1 MRVKRYIVDTMPD
14 ALQKIRR
21 ELGKDAVVLNTKEGP
36 TGGRFELFGKKRIE
50 VIAATEDQSPSVRPP
65 RADLRAPYAVPDAVK
80 PAAAAAEEAKPYAA
94 VSNEAKPYY
103 AAASNEAKPSAPPE
117 PAPPFTP
124 STAVA
129 AADPK
134 FMQFSSASAGDRQLL
149 EEIRQMKDML
159 HRLSRQPQM
168 SAPLPEPFALLEE
181 RLLEQE
187 VEPELARA
195 LITRSLENGG
205 ETAASNFSAARERL
219 KEEIRSLI
227 SPGRVETVRPESRVI
242 HLVGPTGV
250 GKTTT
255 IAKLAAEQVL
265 KHRRKVGFITS
276 DTYRIAAVEQL
287 RTYANILNVPM
298 EVVFSHHELQRA
310 FRQLADCDI
319 IFMDTAGRNYRNE
332 MYVSELNSL
341 LTGGD
346 NSETCLVLSMTMR
359 YKDMRDIVERFSRFK
374 VDKLLFTKQD
384 ETETYGTVLNL
395 LYEFPLK
402 LSYVANGQN
411 VPDDIAPFDVESW
424 LNLLLKED
432 RA

>member
-1 MRVKRYIVDTMPD
+1 M
-14 ALQKIRR
+14 
-21 ELGKDAVVLNTKEGP
+21 
-36 TGGRFELFGKKRIE
+36 
-50 VIAATEDQSPSVRPP
+50 
-65 RADLRAPYAVPDAVK
+65 
-80 PAAAAAEEAKPYAA
+80 
-94 VSNEAKPYY
+94 
-103 AAASNEAKPSAPPE
+103 
-117 PAPPFTP
+117 
-124 STAVA
+124 
-129 AADPK
+129 
-134 FMQFSSASAGDRQLL
+134 
-149 EEIRQMKDML
+149 EEIKQMKEML
-159 HRLSRQPQM
+159 HRLSRQPQW
-168 SAPLPEPFALLEE
+168 SAPFPEPFALLEE

-187 VEPELARA
+187 VEPDLARL
-195 LITRSLENGG
+195 LIIRSVENIGNAKPPDYA
-205 ETAASNFSAARERL
+205 EAKERV
-219 KEEIRSLI
+219 KAEIRAI
-227 SPGRVETVRPESRVI
+227 VSPGRVEIVRPESRIV

-319 IFMDTAGRNYRNE
+319 IFMDTAGRNFRNE

-341 LTGGD
+341 LAGGD
-346 NSETCLVLSMTMR
+346 DSETCLVLSMTMR
-359 YKDMRDIVERFSRFK
+359 YKDMHAIVERFTRFK

-384 ETETYGTVLNL
+384 ETETYGAVLNL
-395 LYEFPLK
+395 LHEFPLK
-402 LSYVANGQN
+402 VSYVANGQN